1 MSIPFGRET
10 GIRTNKKGLTIKTE
24 IGLSEIGLE
33 QRLARKICNYVDHID
48 KITSSIVNIEHKSS
62 ITEKTLKRKKTRN
75 KTQSGNVEHESSTK
89 VT

>member
-10 GIRTNKKGLTIKTE
+10 GIRTNKIGLTIKTE
-24 IGLSEIGLE
+24 TGLSEIGLE
-33 QRLARKICNYVDHID
+33 QLLARKFCNYVDHID
-48 KITSSIVNIEHKSS
+48 KITSSIVNIEQKSS

-75 KTQSGNVEHESSTK
+75 KKQIGNVEHESSTK